1 MEKSSAASQDK
12 VSLQRSL
19 RLIPENFALR
29 DLAMK
34 PVQSSVALVS
44 VMTVLLLL
52 TVSQTNAHALLR
64 QSKE

>member
-1 MEKSSAASQDK
+1 MEKNSAASKDK

-19 RLIPENFALR
+19 RPIPENFALR